1 VRQYGCDVAYTPMII
16 ADSFL
21 KSQKARDADFTTNDG
36 QLLYCVVTGFIF
48 G

>member
-1 VRQYGCDVAYTPMII
+1 MII

-36 QLLYCVVTGFIF
+36 QLLYCIVTGFILHEITKHLNMQVI
-48 G
+48 